1 MATYREL
8 QAQLVALT
16 EQAEAARLAERDAIL
31 DQVREFVSIYE
42 LTEREIF
49 GLRRTNAKRS
59 LQPKY
64 RDPKTGATWSGRGRA
79 PAWLV
84 GKNRDRFLIKD

>member
-49 GLRRTNAKRS
+49 GRRRTDAKHS

-79 PAWLV
+79 PAWLAD
-84 GKNRDRFLIKD
+84 KNRDRFLIKD